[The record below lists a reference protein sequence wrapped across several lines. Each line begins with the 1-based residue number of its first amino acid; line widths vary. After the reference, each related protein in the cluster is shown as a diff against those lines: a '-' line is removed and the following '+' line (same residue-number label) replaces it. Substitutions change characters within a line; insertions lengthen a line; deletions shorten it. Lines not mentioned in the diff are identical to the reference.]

1 MNLYFPD
8 QCSFRTS
15 LLAPSLDDET
25 EVKTIRTFF
34 QRGGGDLGL
43 QCEECDKLELTK
55 LSR

>member
-1 MNLYFPD
+1 MNLDFPD

-34 QRGGGDLGL
+34 QRGGKTLD
-43 QCEECDKLELTK
+43 CNVKNAIN
-55 LSR
+55 

>member
-1 MNLYFPD
+1 MKMNLDFPD

-34 QRGGGDLGL
+34 QRGGKTLD
-43 QCEECDKLELTK
+43 CNVKNAIN
-55 LSR
+55 

>member
-34 QRGGGDLGL
+34 QRGGGETLD
-43 QCEECDKLELTK
+43 CNVKNAIN
-55 LSR
+55 

>member
-34 QRGGGDLGL
+34 PERGETLD
-43 QCEECDKLELTK
+43 CNVKNAIN
-55 LSR
+55 